1 LTNVCLVRP
10 SRPGD
15 ADLRDPAALLSREL
29 LRDPLLCDRAADARP
44 AGPPV
49 VLGPLAVDTAGTMID
64 GLLLAGDAA
73 GFIDP
78 MTGDGL
84 RFAVRGGELAA
95 AAALRALEHGW
106 EGVHHRLAA
115 ARRTEF
121 RAKWRFNRA
130 LRATVGSA
138 RAIALAALAARVAPF
153 ALQRVIAHAGDCAPA
168 LRSTV

>member
-1 LTNVCLVRP
+1 SDPHPDLRLTPAILGEMHIRRGRYIGVAAIPDGLTNVCLVRP

-15 ADLRDPAALLSREL
+15 AELRDPAALLAREL
-29 LRDPLLCDRAADARP
+29 RRDPQLRDRAADARL

-49 VLGPLAVDTAGTMID
+49 VLGPLAVDATGNMMD

-106 EGVHHRLAA
+106 RGLHDRLAA
-115 ARRTEF
+115 ERRAEF
-121 RAKWRFNRA
+121 
-130 LRATVGSA
+130 G
-138 RAIALAALAARVAPF
+138 
-153 ALQRVIAHAGDCAPA
+153 G
-168 LRSTV
+168 